1 MDAEEDLQ
9 PQFTIKKRAKKPRP
23 STSSIRSFS
32 SAQDDDTPTP
42 AAESGAGPQDD
53 TQEDGNVAVV
63 RARGKKTPAG
73 RVRDRE
79 AGKSKGRIS
88 FGGDEEEGDD
98 GDTSS
103 VKRSSPASTPRRLL
117 RPSVGLPSP
126 TTAPSAPSPATP
138 SAAPSTSQSVY
149 SKEYLEDLKRS
160 QLSTLRN
167 GAAVA
172 DDGAVGGYDD
182 LTKSKF
188 GADQLDDTTAASVT
202 SKIPTTAAI
211 SLAKQRREEMRKAGV
226 NPASRGD
233 GFVSL
238 DVGFANK
245 GGESRLVREEDELGE
260 GDEDLAAYTGA
271 DTRLPLGKRAN
282 AAAAAQMR
290 AEMGEM
296 IEDVEMDVRDD
307 DEEMREWE
315 EAQIRRA
322 GGTREVEKADR
333 KDEGRKGVYRPAPI
347 PQTSTLPSLA
357 STTSRL
363 AAMLS
368 TLTTSH
374 QLDSSSL
381 AHFEKERQDLD
392 TQEKELREEVQ
403 KVEKKSRWFD
413 EFKEEVED
421 WGAFLDEKFP
431 QLEKIESEY
440 LAIQRERFD
449 IVARRRYADDADDV
463 ALFTGA
469 SIPSV
474 FRTPSSDAAAAPI
487 ETDEEEQDL
496 QPRSQARNARR
507 AEREARSAPATTSAY
522 PDPIDSAGYFS
533 DSALSPSQSTD
544 LSAALSSLH
553 ESLTSLFS
561 DVKAPS
567 FRDPSLGILQRF
579 EEWRATWKEEYAMMF
594 AGLSFSQV
602 WEFWA
607 RVEMAGWN
615 SFEIQELPRTSADLS
630 AYSWHKAL
638 SSYGH
643 SSAAP
648 NADDL
653 DEEEADESTEVV
665 NAVVASVVIPRLSA
679 LAKAAYD
686 PFSSRQTVAA
696 LKLVDEISYC
706 VETNSPKFENLIHS
720 FLSRLRLAVAQSQS
734 LILPYQS
741 SLSLPSLAYD
751 PTTFTARLNFLHR
764 QLKLI
769 RTCSRWR
776 RYMRALRV
784 PAVPE
789 TFETAGGETA
799 EVETGAGATFD
810 ELVQRELVARTV
822 LPVVEAAWASG
833 GEEVAKKIIDALPKD
848 IPPALRRRLE
858 GAEVAQR

>member
-9 PQFTIKKRAKKPRP
+9 PHFTIKKRAKKPRP

-32 SAQDDDTPTP
+32 SAQGDDTPT
-42 AAESGAGPQDD
+42 AAAGNGADAQDGAD
-53 TQEDGNVAVV
+53 EDGNVAVV
-63 RARGKKTPAG
+63 RVRGKKTPAG

-79 AGKSKGRIS
+79 AGKSKSRMW
-88 FGGDEEEGDD
+88 FGGDEEDGDD
-98 GDTSS
+98 GETSF

-117 RPSVGLPSP
+117 RPSSGLPSP
-126 TTAPSAPSPATP
+126 AAASSTSSLSTP
-138 SAAPSTSQSVY
+138 SAVLTASQNVY
-149 SKEYLEDLKRS
+149 SKAYLEDLKRS
-160 QLSTLRN
+160 QLSTPR
-167 GAAVA
+167 GAAAVA
-172 DDGAVGGYDD
+172 ADGEAGGYDD

-188 GADQLDDTTAASVT
+188 GADQLDASSIST
-202 SKIPTTAAI
+202 IPTTAAI

-245 GGESRLVREEDELGE
+245 GGESRLVREEDELGD

-282 AAAAAQMR
+282 AAAAAQLR

-322 GGTREVEKADR
+322 GGAQEAEKAD
-333 KDEGRKGVYRPAPI
+333 KKEDGRKGVYRPAPI

-368 TLTTSH
+368 MLTTSH

-413 EFKEEVED
+413 ELKEEVED

-431 QLEKIESEY
+431 QLEKIEYEY
-440 LAIQRERFD
+440 LAIQGERFD
-449 IVARRRYADDADDV
+449 IVSRRRYADDADDV

-469 SIPSV
+469 NVPSV
-474 FRTPSSDAAAAPI
+474 FRTASSDASAAPI

-496 QPRSQARNARR
+496 QPRSQARNVRR
-507 AEREARSAPATTSAY
+507 AEREGRSSSASTSAY
-522 PDPIDSAGYFS
+522 PDPIDSAGYLS
-533 DSALSPSQSTD
+533 DSALSPTQSTD
-544 LSAALSSLH
+544 LSAALASLH

-561 DVKAPS
+561 DVKAPP

-579 EEWRATWKEEYAMMF
+579 EEWRTTWKEEYAMMF
-594 AGLSFSQV
+594 AGLSLGQV

-615 SFEIQELPRTSADLS
+615 PFEIQELPHTSADLS

-643 SSAAP
+643 SPSDSNP
-648 NADDL
+648 DDL
-653 DEEEADESTEVV
+653 DEEEADESIEVV
-665 NAVVASVVIPRLSA
+665 NAIVASVIVPRLSA
-679 LAKAAYD
+679 LAKVAYD

-696 LKLVDEISYC
+696 LRLVDEISYC
-706 VETNSPKFENLIHS
+706 VETNSPKFENLVLS

-751 PTTFTARLNFLHR
+751 PTTFIARLTFLHR

-784 PAVPE
+784 QAVPE
-789 TFETAGGETA
+789 TFETSGGETVD
-799 EVETGAGATFD
+799 VETGAGATFD
-810 ELVQRELVARTV
+810 ELVQRELVARAV
-822 LPVVEAAWASG
+822 LPVVEIL
-833 GEEVAKKIIDALPKD
+833 EALPKD

>member
-9 PQFTIKKRAKKPRP
+9 PSYTIKKRAKKPRP

-32 SAQDDDTPTP
+32 SAQGDDSP
-42 AAESGAGPQDD
+42 AAAAGNGADAQDEAE
-53 TQEDGNVAVV
+53 EDGNVPVI

-73 RVRDRE
+73 RVRERE

-98 GDTSS
+98 GETSF

-117 RPSVGLPSP
+117 RPSIGLPSP
-126 TTAPSAPSPATP
+126 AAAPSAPSPATP
-138 SAAPSTSQSVY
+138 SAAPAASQNVY

-160 QLSTLRN
+160 QLSTPRN

-172 DDGAVGGYDD
+172 EDGAAGGYDD

-188 GADQLDDTTAASVT
+188 GVDQFDVSST
-202 SKIPTTAAI
+202 STIPTTAAI

-290 AEMGEM
+290 AEMGET

-322 GGTREVEKADR
+322 GGAREAEKADR
-333 KDEGRKGVYRPAPI
+333 ENEGRKGVYRPAPI

-381 AHFEKERQDLD
+381 AHFGKERQDLD

-431 QLEKIESEY
+431 QLEKLESEY

-449 IVARRRYADDADDV
+449 IVSRRRYADDADDV

-469 SIPSV
+469 SVSSV
-474 FRTPSSDAAAAPI
+474 FRSANSDASAAPI

-496 QPRSQARNARR
+496 QQRSHARNARR
-507 AEREARSAPATTSAY
+507 AEREARPSPAVTSAY
-522 PDPIDSAGYFS
+522 PDPIESAGYLS

-579 EEWRATWKEEYAMMF
+579 EEWRAVWKEEYAMMF
-594 AGLSFSQV
+594 AGLSLSQV

-615 SFEIQELPRTSADLS
+615 PFEIQELPRTSADLS

-643 SSAAP
+643 SSSAP
-648 NADDL
+648 NEDDL

-789 TFETAGGETA
+789 KFETAGGETVEA
-799 EVETGAGATFD
+799 ETGAGATFD
-810 ELVQRELVARTV
+810 ELVQRELVAKTV

-833 GEEVAKKIIDALPKD
+833 GEEVAKKILETLPKD